1 MMKQIKNT
9 TVKKLCS
16 LVLVTAL
23 IVTGLVYQPAKT
35 AQAAPSCKS
44 LAKAALKSTGGTS
57 YLKYTSKSAK
67 DFGALGKSAR
77 KKVKSIKYLFDDN
90 EVYSICV
97 MKAKK
102 TSGAKS
108 LLKTLKKY
116 KKNNC
121 SSDYYM
127 SDYSATEQAVLKNAI
142 CGRKGK
148 YVWYIAMS
156 ENKDTNTSGQKAIK
170 KKF

>member
-1 MMKQIKNT
+1 MKSMKKN
-9 TVKKLCS
+9 TVKKLVS
-16 LVLVTAL
+16 LLFATAL
-23 IVTGLVYQPAKT
+23 LVTGLVYQPAKT

-44 LAKAALKSTGGTS
+44 LAKAALKSTGGVS

-77 KKVKSIKYLFDDN
+77 KKVKSIMYLFDDK
-90 EVYSICV
+90 EVYSVCV

-121 SSDYYM
+121 SNDYYM
-127 SDYSATEQAVLKNAI
+127 TDYSADEQAVLKNAI

-156 ENKDTNTSGQKAIK
+156 GDKSANTKGQKAIK
-170 KKF
+170 KKL

>member
-1 MMKQIKNT
+1 MKFMKKT
-9 TVKKLCS
+9 TAKKMFS
-16 LVLVTAL
+16 LLLITAL
-23 IVTGLVYQPAKT
+23 LITGLAYQPAKT

-44 LAKAALKSTGGTS
+44 LAKAALKSTGGAS

-77 KKVKSIKYLFDDN
+77 KKVKSIMYLFDSK
-90 EVYSICV
+90 EVYSVCV
-97 MKAKK
+97 IKAKK

-108 LLKTLKKY
+108 LLKTLKNY

-121 SSDYYM
+121 SNNYYM

-156 ENKDTNTSGQKAIK
+156 ADKSTNTSGQKAIK
-170 KKF
+170 KKL

>member
-1 MMKQIKNT
+1 MKPIKNT
-9 TVKKLCS
+9 KIKKLCS
-16 LVLVTAL
+16 LLLAAAL
-23 IVTGLVYQPAKT
+23 FLTGLAVCPARS
-35 AQAAPSCKS
+35 AEAAPSCKT
-44 LAKAALKSTGGTS
+44 LAKAVLKSTGGTS

-77 KKVKSIKYLFDDN
+77 KKVKSIMYLFDDK
-90 EVYSICV
+90 EVYSVCV
-97 MKAKK
+97 IKAKK

-121 SSDYYM
+121 SNNYYM
-127 SDYSATEQAVLKNAI
+127 SDYSSTEQAVLKNAI
-142 CGRKGK
+142 YGRKGK

-156 ENKDTNTSGQKAIK
+156 GDKSTNTSGQKALK
-170 KKF
+170 KKL

>member
-1 MMKQIKNT
+1 MKNT

-16 LVLVTAL
+16 LLLVTAL
-23 IVTGLVYQPAKT
+23 ILAGLACQPARN

-44 LAKAALKSTGGTS
+44 LAKTALKSTGGTS
-57 YLKYTSKSAK
+57 YLKYTSNSAK

-77 KKVKSIKYLFDDN
+77 KKVKSIMYLFDDK
-90 EVYSICV
+90 EVYSVCV
-97 MKAKK
+97 IKAKK

-108 LLKTLKKY
+108 LLKTLKNY

-121 SSDYYM
+121 SNNYYM
-127 SDYSATEQAVLKNAI
+127 SDYSSTEQAVLKNAI
-142 CGRKGK
+142 YGRKGK

-156 ENKDTNTSGQKAIK
+156 GDKSTNTSGQKAIK
-170 KKF
+170 KKL